1 MKRFLKKMLKKFGVS
16 ITRSSEFEELRQKLR
31 QSSLALQ
38 DIEILQRLNSDNARH
53 LLQFFSKSRSQ
64 LRQDLFVLSYF
75 AFKRNGYFLEF
86 GATNGLD
93 LSNTFLMEKEFGWK
107 GILAEPASCWH
118 KDLKKNRSCHI
129 EMDCVWKDST
139 STLTFNQVARH
150 AELSTIS
157 SFSDADSHKGSRKK
171 GKIYDVKTISLND
184 LLQKYKAPKHIDY
197 LSIDTEGSEYEILS
211 HFDFSKYTFEVITCE
226 HNFTPMREKLYSLL
240 TRNGYQRV
248 FEDISL
254 FDDWYIKSN

>member
-1 MKRFLKKMLKKFGVS
+1 MKRLLRKMFKKFGLS
-16 ITRSSEFEELRQKLR
+16 IIQSSELKKLY
-31 QSSLALQ
+31 QNSLALQ
-38 DIEILQRLNSDNARH
+38 DIKILQRLNGDNAKH
-53 LLQFFSKSRSQ
+53 LLQYFSKSRSQ
-64 LRQDLFVLSYF
+64 LRQDLFVLNYF
-75 AFKRNGYFLEF
+75 AFKRDGYFIEF

-107 GILAEPASCWH
+107 GILAEPASHWH
-118 KDLKKNRSCHI
+118 TDLKKNRSCHI
-129 EMDCVWKDST
+129 EMDCVWRDST
-139 STLTFNQVARH
+139 STLTFNQVAPF

-157 SFSDADSHKGSRKK
+157 SFSDADSHKDIRKK
-171 GKIYDVKTISLND
+171 GKIYEVKAISLND
-184 LLQKYKAPKHIDY
+184 LLKKYKAPKHIDY

-226 HNFTPMREKLYSLL
+226 HNFTPMRDKLYSLL

-254 FDDWYIKSN
+254 FDDWYIKSNE